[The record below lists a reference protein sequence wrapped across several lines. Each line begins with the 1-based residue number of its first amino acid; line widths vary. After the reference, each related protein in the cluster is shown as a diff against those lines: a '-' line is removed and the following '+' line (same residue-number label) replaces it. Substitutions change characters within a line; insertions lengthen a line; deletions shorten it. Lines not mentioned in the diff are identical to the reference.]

1 MLYNYKLEIFDKL
14 NFLKEVAQKGLN
26 SLPDELTLFLA
37 TELEIKG
44 AILLEETA
52 QNNFEVIGKYGITEN
67 TFEKGSIFSIKNYRE
82 IINNRIFNN
91 EFTAVCTLD
100 ILTVSDNLQSIAFG
114 FNGNSVGILVL
125 NHKTIP
131 SAESLEKFYS
141 IAKLVGHYL
150 STWKLSGGDS
160 ISSSSL
166 TFAQLVENS
175 SKGFR
180 KIINT
185 INGLVSLL
193 NEEKSNTSTYG
204 KNIKQN
210 TQQLLNSVN
219 DLIDI
224 AQIQQNQL
232 NITKE
237 YIAIKQFLE
246 NSVENYKKNI
256 NNINIITI
264 NDISKNIE
272 FDKTLLTQ
280 IVSNLISITYSI
292 SSNQEIFVKTKEL
305 SQEQLGLCFSTT
317 ITSDMADEVGN
328 NLGKPFALNQFIKN
342 PLDSYS
348 GLSLSLI
355 KQISDLTGN
364 HFNIT
369 VEEGNKI
376 NFVITFSTEIIEG
389 KQEINLNL
397 PKPTSEKNKI
407 LVIESDKASSTLLN
421 NYLSKWNYKTDFV
434 NDGNIALGLLK
445 NNKYVAVI
453 LNIDQ
458 QNDNSLQLLQKIKN
472 NKATRNTPVIVFSI
486 EPEKEKVFLMG
497 SVEYL
502 VKPIN
507 YNNLV
512 EILTSYKL
520 RRNSNVLCVDDD
532 QPTLK
537 LVEQAIQTAGFN
549 VISDYRPELVMDL
562 ISDKDIDLAIIDLD
576 MPKLNG
582 FELIK
587 QIKSVDRFAKLPI
600 IIYTGKED
608 YQEDLEK
615 IDGMFV
621 ELLDKKSTSF
631 NELEKTI
638 SDMIKSYE
646 EPQPLAE
653 QNEKNIEGPKI
664 LMAEDYK
671 HSQIIVT
678 RLLKKNGFENI
689 TVVENGE
696 EALRICEKEKIDLI
710 LMDMQMPVMNG
721 FEATGEIRELEG
733 YEDTPIIA
741 LTAFA
746 MKGDR
751 EKCLEA
757 GATDYIAKPIDSKEF
772 IEKVKYYS
780 QAKVNS

>member
-1 MLYNYKLEIFDKL
+1 MLHNYKLEIFDQL
-14 NFLKEVAQKGLN
+14 NFLKEVAEKGSN
-26 SLPDELTLFLA
+26 SLPDKLTLFL
-37 TELEIKG
+37 TNELEIKG
-44 AILLEETA
+44 AALLIETTK
-52 QNNFEVIGKYGITEN
+52 NNFNVIGKYGITDN
-67 TFEKGSIFSIKNYRE
+67 IFEKNNLFSIKNYDE
-82 IINNRIFNN
+82 VNNNRTFGN
-91 EFTAVCTLD
+91 EFTTICEFD
-100 ILTVSDNLQSIAFG
+100 ILTTSDNLQSIAFS
-114 FNGNSVGILVL
+114 FNKNSIGILVL
-125 NHKTIP
+125 NHKTVP
-131 SAESLEKFYS
+131 AKENLKEFSSA
-141 IAKLVGHYL
+141 AKLVKHYL
-150 STWKLSGGDS
+150 SIWKSYGGD
-160 ISSSSL
+160 IDSSSTL
-166 TFAQLVENS
+166 NFTQLVESS

-180 KIINT
+180 KVINT
-185 INGLVSLL
+185 INGLVSIL
-193 NEEKSNTSTYG
+193 NEEQNNNSSYIKS
-204 KNIKQN
+204 IKQN

-224 AQIQQNQL
+224 TQIKQNQL
-232 NITKE
+232 NISIE
-237 YIAIKQFLE
+237 EISLNQFLD
-246 NSVENYKKNI
+246 NIIKNYKSNF
-256 NNINIITI
+256 NNIGINVI
-264 NDISKNIE
+264 NDINKNIR

-280 IVSNLISITYSI
+280 IINYLISITHSL
-292 SSNQEIFVKTKEL
+292 SSSKEVLIKTNNIDD
-305 SQEQLGLCFSTT
+305 QRIGLTFTT
-317 ITSDMADEVGN
+317 ITN
-328 NLGKPFALNQFIKN
+328 NINIEPISNLSKPFALSQFVKN
-342 PLDSYS
+342 PSSLYS
-348 GLSLSLI
+348 GLSLSLVKEI
-355 KQISDLTGN
+355 CDLTN
-364 HFNIT
+364 SNFNIV
-369 VEEGNKI
+369 VEENNKI
-376 NFVITFSTEIIEG
+376 RFTLSLLTNIIEKG
-389 KQEINLNL
+389 KEISINL
-397 PKPTSEKNKI
+397 PKPSSGKNRI
-407 LVIESDKASSTLLN
+407 LVIESDEASSTLLN

-434 NDGNIALGLLK
+434 NDGNVALKLLK
-445 NNKYVAVI
+445 ENKYIAVI

-458 QNDNSLQLLQKIKN
+458 QNDNSLELLQKIKN
-472 NKATRNTPVIVFSI
+472 NKATQNTPVIVFSI

-549 VISDYRPELVMDL
+549 VISEYRPELVIDL
-562 ISDKDIDLAIIDLD
+562 ISDKDIDLAIVDLD

-582 FELIK
+582 FDLIK
-587 QIKSVDRFAKLPI
+587 QIKTIDRFAKLPI

-631 NELEKTI
+631 NELERTI

-646 EPQPLAE
+646 EPKPLI
-653 QNEKNIEGPKI
+653 EKDVQTEGPKI

-678 RLLKKNGFENI
+678 RLLKKNGFEDI

-721 FEATGEIRELEG
+721 FEATGEIRELSG

-780 QAKVNS
+780 QQKINS